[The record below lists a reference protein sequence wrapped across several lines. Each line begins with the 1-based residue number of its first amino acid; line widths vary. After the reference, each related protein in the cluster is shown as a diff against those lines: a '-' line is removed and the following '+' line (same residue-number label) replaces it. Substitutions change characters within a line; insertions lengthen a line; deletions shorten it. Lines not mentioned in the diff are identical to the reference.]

1 MTDDKIGLEIHIQ
14 LNTGKLFCRC
24 GIEGKSFRGDKISRR
39 LFATTGEMGITD
51 QAAGF
56 EKGRDRR
63 FSYFISDNT
72 CLVEMDEDPPH
83 FIDPDALETA
93 LVVSKKL
100 GCVMFDRIC
109 TMRKMVIDGSNTSGF
124 QRTALIGIG
133 GEINTSR
140 GNVRISSVCLEEDSA
155 RKSEEDGRMVT
166 YSLDRLGIPLIEIST
181 EPDIIDEDHA
191 VETAKAI
198 SFLVMASGKFRKS
211 AEAIRQDV
219 NVSFGNGRIEIKGVS
234 KISEIRD
241 AIRAERE
248 RNKWIADAVSI
259 IREKGSVEEK
269 SISFR
274 DYTPLFLAT
283 KSKMIRDSV
292 SRGNSVLISPARNLS
307 GLMKS
312 GRFRIGREIA
322 DSLHSLGINGM
333 IHSDELP
340 GYGIDET
347 EVQRIRN
354 GIGISENDGFM
365 IVLAESQRAG
375 EIEKTVKDRLAKL
388 LSLDLSET
396 RAMRKDGTTV
406 FMRPL
411 PGKERM
417 YPETDIPYIS
427 YDPHFID
434 EKAAS
439 LPSTIDEASSK
450 LSKKYGISNQDSRTI
465 YTENLLTF
473 FENVVRATEDAR
485 WSARFILQRKGE
497 LEEKSGMTIS
507 DNELI
512 EALIKMREHGLRK
525 ESLDLGISTMYEDGS
540 NIDKILESDS
550 LKPLG
555 NDEIRKIIEEIISED
570 GKESSTG
577 HIMAAFREKAKR
589 PYDPKTAIEL
599 IRKITGR

>member
-24 GIEGKSFRGDKISRR
+24 GIEGKSFSGDKISRR

-51 QAAGF
+51 QAADF

-63 FSYFISDNT
+63 FSYSISDNT

-124 QRTALIGIG
+124 QRTALIGISG
-133 GEINTSR
+133 AIKTSR

-181 EPDIIDEDHA
+181 EPDIIDEEHA
-191 VETAKAI
+191 VETAKVI

-219 NVSFGNGRIEIKGVS
+219 NVSFGHGRIEIKGVS

-259 IREKGSVEEK
+259 IREKGSIEEK

-283 KSKMIRDSV
+283 GSKMIRDSV

-354 GIGISENDGFM
+354 GIGITENDGFM
-365 IVLAESQRAG
+365 IVLAESHRAG

-427 YDPHFID
+427 YDPHLIE
-434 EKAAS
+434 EKAMS
-439 LPSTIDEASSK
+439 LPSTIDEASSN
-450 LSKKYGISNQDSRTI
+450 LSKKYGISVQDSRTI
-465 YTENLLTF
+465 YSENLLSF

-497 LEEKSGMTIS
+497 LEGKSGRAIP
-507 DNELI
+507 DGELI
-512 EALIKMREHGLRK
+512 EALIKMRERGFGK
-525 ESLDLGISTMYEDGS
+525 ESMDLGISTMYEDGS
-540 NIDKILESDS
+540 NIDDILGSDS

-570 GKESSTG
+570 KEESSTG
-577 HIMAAFREKAKR
+577 HIMAVFRAKVKR
-589 PYDPKTAIEL
+589 PYDPKTAMEQ
-599 IRKITGR
+599 IRKIMGR